1 MSSVQKGKAGEEK
14 TSPVYN
20 ENEVGHPVR
29 PTHPPV
35 PAAKAVATFSLD
47 AGMEPEVVSEQSFL
61 SLSVGTK
68 NKQWAK

>member
-35 PAAKAVATFSLD
+35 PAAKAVATFSSD

-68 NKQWAK
+68 NKQ